1 MDPQFLAMMAQGQP
15 GTMGS
20 FRSQAKPVGGY
31 GWPSGGYMANPPPV
45 PLGMPPGMGSVIPLA
60 GQSAQDPSS
69 VQRLIDALM
78 GTRGTKY

>member
-20 FRSQAKPVGGY
+20 FRPVGGY
-31 GWPSGGYMANPPPV
+31 AQNPQAIPT
-45 PLGMPPGMGSVIPLA
+45 MPPGMGSVIPPA